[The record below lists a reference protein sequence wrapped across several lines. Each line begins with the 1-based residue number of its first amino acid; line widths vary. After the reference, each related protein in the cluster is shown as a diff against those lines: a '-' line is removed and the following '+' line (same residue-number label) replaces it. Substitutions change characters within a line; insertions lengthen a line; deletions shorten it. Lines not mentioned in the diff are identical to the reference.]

1 MAKFKY
7 KARTKEGELQVG
19 YVESFNKE
27 GATNILTSHNLFIL
41 SIENAEV
48 LTWYDRFLEIFKKV
62 KQRDLMVFSRQL
74 SLLMESKVPLLDSLK
89 SLYEQTSNGF
99 FKDIIYE
106 IQRDVEAGLSLSQA
120 LAKHDKAFS
129 EFFVSIIRSAE
140 VTGQLEEAALFLADY
155 IEKESVWRSKI
166 VNALIYPIFLIV
178 GFFAVVILMVTVVFP
193 KILPVFEEM
202 NVQLPIYTRMILG
215 SGTFLLNWWW
225 AILVVI
231 IPFIFFLID
240 YARTKE
246 GKVVINE
253 TLLRIPVL
261 GELYRK
267 LYVARFAESLSVLLK
282 GGVPIAQSLEITSHS
297 IGSYVYR
304 DLIHK
309 VAEKVRE
316 GELLS
321 DIMKQEFYYF
331 PILVSQMVAVGE
343 KTGRMEEI
351 LSKIAIFYN
360 REVEDLLNRLAE
372 LIQPFLIAFIGIF
385 IAILFASIMMPLFN
399 LMQGFRL

>member
-19 YVESFNKE
+19 YVESFNKD
-27 GATNILTSHNLFIL
+27 GAVNILTTHNLFIL
-41 SIENAEV
+41 SIENSETIV
-48 LTWYDRFLEIFKKV
+48 WYDKFLEIFKKV
-62 KQRDLMVFSRQL
+62 KQRDLMIFSRQL
-74 SLLMESKVPLLDSLK
+74 ALLMESKVPLLDSLK
-89 SLYEQTSNGF
+89 SLYEQTENGV

-106 IQRDVEAGLSLSQA
+106 IQKDVEAGLSLSQA
-120 LAKHDKAFS
+120 LAKHNKAFS

-140 VTGQLEEAALFLADY
+140 ITGRLEEAAIFLADY
-155 IEKESVWRSKI
+155 IEKESVWRAKI
-166 VNALIYPIFLIV
+166 INALIYPIFLIV
-178 GFFAVVILMVTVVFP
+178 GFLGVVLLMVTVVFP
-193 KILPVFEEM
+193 KIQPVFEEM
-202 NVQLPIYTRMILG
+202 NVQLPIYTRVVLG
-215 SGTFLLNWWW
+215 SGNFLLNWWW

-246 GKVVINE
+246 GKTVLNE

-261 GELYRK
+261 GELYKK
-267 LYVARFAESLSVLLK
+267 LYVARFSESLSVLLK

-321 DIMKQEFYYF
+321 DIIRQEFYYF

-351 LSKIAIFYN
+351 LSKISTFYN

-372 LIQPFLIAFIGIF
+372 LIQPFLIAIIGIF
-385 IAILFASIMMPLFN
+385 ISILFASVMMPLFN

>member
-27 GATNILTSHNLFIL
+27 GAINILTAHDLFIL
-41 SIENAEV
+41 SIENAET
-48 LTWYDRFLEIFKKV
+48 LAWYERFLEIFKKV
-62 KQRDLMVFSRQL
+62 KQRELMVFTRQL
-74 SLLMESKVPLLDSLK
+74 SLLMESKVSLLDSLK
-89 SLYEQTSNGF
+89 TLHKQTSNEVF
-99 FKDIIYE
+99 RDIIYE
-106 IQRDVEAGLSLSQA
+106 IQKDVEAGLSLSQA
-120 LAKHDKAFS
+120 LAKHDKVFS
-129 EFFVSIIRSAE
+129 EFFVSIIRSSE
-140 VTGQLEEAALFLADY
+140 ITGRLEEAAIFLADY
-155 IEKESVWRSKI
+155 IEKESIWRSKI
-166 VNALIYPIFLIV
+166 INALIYPIFLIV
-178 GFFAVVILMVTVVFP
+178 GFLAVVILMVTTVFP
-193 KILPVFEEM
+193 KIIPVFEEM
-202 NVQLPIYTRMILG
+202 NVRLPIYTRIILG

-225 AILVVI
+225 AILIII

-240 YARTKE
+240 YAKTKE
-246 GKVVINE
+246 GKIVLNE

-261 GELYRK
+261 GEVYKK

-321 DIMKQEFYYF
+321 EIMKKEFNYF
-331 PILVSQMVAVGE
+331 PVLLSQMVAVGE
-343 KTGRMEEI
+343 KTGRIEEI
-351 LSKIAIFYN
+351 LSKVAIFYN

-372 LIQPFLIAFIGIF
+372 LIQPFLIAIIGAFIG
-385 IAILFASIMMPLFN
+385 ILFASVMMPLFN
-399 LMQGFRL
+399 LMQGFKL

>member
-27 GATNILTSHNLFIL
+27 GATNILTTHNLFIL
-41 SIENAEV
+41 SIENAEIV
-48 LTWYDRFLEIFKKV
+48 AWYERFLEIFKKV
-62 KQRDLMVFSRQL
+62 KQRELMVFSRQL

-129 EFFVSIIRSAE
+129 EFFVSIVRSAE

-155 IEKESVWRSKI
+155 IEKESIWRSKI

-193 KILPVFEEM
+193 KIQPVFEEM

-215 SGTFLLNWWW
+215 SGTFLLDWWW
-225 AILVVI
+225 AILMII

-240 YARTKE
+240 YAKTKE
-246 GKVVINE
+246 GKIVLNE
-253 TLLRIPVL
+253 TLIRIPVL
-261 GELYRK
+261 GDLYKK

-282 GGVPIAQSLEITSHS
+282 GGVPVAQSLEITSHS

-321 DIMKQEFYYF
+321 EIMKREVYYF

-343 KTGRMEEI
+343 KTGRIEEI

-372 LIQPFLIAFIGIF
+372 LIQPFLIAIIGIF
-385 IAILFASIMMPLFN
+385 IAILFASVMMPLFN